1 MFDDLKQNSTND
13 EAPKNLPNDSV
24 GEMAMDEA
32 SNQSDEPNNQ
42 PVDDIFDDVDPAADK
57 KSALQSGK
65 IKTVSQTQDPQL
77 TEAPKELTIEQG
89 IVAGDSN
96 ARIKKMAAMAISVL
110 LLAAIATA
118 IYAFYFSDSNTPTDG
133 DTLTEEVN
141 VEEEQDIEE
150 EVVVEEEE
158 QAPVEEDEPV
168 EESELDYDG
177 DSLTNGEEEALGTD
191 PLEPDT
197 DNDGVFD
204 WDEVK
209 FHESDPLDPDTDGD
223 DLNDYDELYVWGTD
237 PNDVDTDGDGFGDGV
252 EVANGYNPYGDG
264 DMGDFIPIEKRDIDN

>member
-1 MFDDLKQNSTND
+1 MFDDLKQNPTSDDAAASTP
-13 EAPKNLPNDSV
+13 PKDSV
-24 GEMAMDEA
+24 GEPAM
-32 SNQSDEPNNQ
+32 DEPNNK
-42 PVDDIFDDVDPAADK
+42 PVDDIFGDVDPAADK

-89 IVAGDSN
+89 VVAGDNS

-118 IYAFYFSDSNTPTDG
+118 IYAFYFSGPSS
-133 DTLTEEVN
+133 TEDAGIAL
-141 VEEEQDIEE
+141 EEENTEE
-150 EVVVEEEE
+150 EVSEEEE
-158 QAPVEEDEPV
+158 AHEKEENIPVEDEEEPV

-204 WDEVK
+204 WDEVE
-209 FHESDPLDPDTDGD
+209 FHGSDPLDPDTDGD

-237 PNDVDTDGDGFGDGV
+237 PNDVDSDEDGFGDGV
-252 EVANGYNPYGDG
+252 EVANGYNPFGDG
-264 DMGDFIPIEKRDIDN
+264 DMEDFVPIEKRDIDN